1 MLRNILL
8 IIFLSIIARIASLSP
23 SFFSSLLINI
33 KIHYNTVCCN
43 ITEKLSNALA
53 FRPHLPNTIETSP
66 QNTLNPPK
74 SSVLT
79 HKNLSFPSSSH
90 TYKECGAIFTPCCM
104 DSYTECFKKC
114 VFIFYYIT
122 YNIIQNKYTRSS
134 RYSTVCT

>member
-33 KIHYNTVCCN
+33 KIHYNKVC
-43 ITEKLSNALA
+43 EKLSNALP

-90 TYKECGAIFTPCCM
+90 TYKECGAIFTPCCV

-122 YNIIQNKYTRSS
+122 YNTK
-134 RYSTVCT
+134 